1 MKAYQS
7 QTLKNLLEKHLSKVL
22 NGLTT
27 TSIYLLYGMIQT
39 LCHIVIKSILYLTK
53 NGKIGVIKAIKSNN
67 WDWYVSDKYSIVK
80 WVYVD
85 NLLPNSKQLKGDEK

>member
-1 MKAYQS
+1 MMEAYHS

-27 TSIYLLYGMIQT
+27 TSIYL
-39 LCHIVIKSILYLTK
+39 H
-53 NGKIGVIKAIKSNN
+53 
-67 WDWYVSDKYSIVK
+67 YSIVK